1 MRRSEVIGLPVL
13 STAGERLGDVA
24 DLLVSAPDGR
34 VIGFLLAGGG
44 TLSGHRVYPFEEVRA
59 IGDGAVLVDEPRAV
73 LTTRRARRLR
83 ELLARH
89 NELVGKR
96 LISQGGDD
104 LGVIDDLVF
113 DPVSGAIA
121 GYQVSGGV
129 VRDLLE
135 GKDYIPVAAGL
146 IIGKDAVICPDHEQE
161 RRA

>member
-83 ELLARH
+83 
-89 NELVGKR
+89 
-96 LISQGGDD
+96 
-104 LGVIDDLVF
+104 
-113 DPVSGAIA
+113 
-121 GYQVSGGV
+121 
-129 VRDLLE
+129 
-135 GKDYIPVAAGL
+135 
-146 IIGKDAVICPDHEQE
+146 
-161 RRA
+161 

>member
-1 MRRSEVIGLPVL
+1 M
-13 STAGERLGDVA
+13 
-24 DLLVSAPDGR
+24 
-34 VIGFLLAGGG
+34 
-44 TLSGHRVYPFEEVRA
+44 
-59 IGDGAVLVDEPRAV
+59 
-73 LTTRRARRLR
+73 
-83 ELLARH
+83 
-89 NELVGKR
+89 GKR